1 VALSASSSARD
12 RWISFLTV
20 VNVAEIV
27 LACAAGLGAAGLEVA
42 VDAPP
47 VLAGT
52 ARRVSALDLSRLELS
67 LTQAGLDPPSRVQIR
82 LIPEDAPVARETPTW
97 IVGQA
102 FGVQDIVIF
111 PARISSY
118 PYDSLESVVR
128 HEIVHLA
135 LSARAGRGALPR
147 WFHEGVAEAVG
158 SGWGFTGQLRLLWA
172 TAQSPALSE
181 VMALFES
188 DGQPGTAQA
197 YLLAVALV
205 DDIRRRHGLDVPGA
219 IAGRVGQGIPFERA
233 FEMEIGESV
242 STATARAWSSYQG
255 PSSWLPLLTSSQV
268 IWAAILALAFAAL
281 VVRLR
286 RRAEQRRSWDE

>member
-1 VALSASSSARD
+1 
-12 RWISFLTV
+12 LTV
-20 VNVAEIV
+20 SEAAVAIV
-27 LACAAGLGAAGLEVA
+27 LAGAAGLAAAGLELT

-47 VLAGT
+47 ALAGT
-52 ARRVSALDLSRLELS
+52 ARRVSALDLPRLELA
-67 LTQAGLDPPSRVQIR
+67 LTQAGLDPPSRVHIR
-82 LIPEDAPVARETPTW
+82 LIPEETPAARETPGW

-102 FGVQDIVIF
+102 FGAQDIVIF

-135 LSARAGRGALPR
+135 LSARAGTGALPR

-172 TAQSPALSE
+172 TAQNPALSE
-181 VMALFES
+181 VTALFES
-188 DGQPGTAQA
+188 DAQPGTARA

-205 DDIRRRHGLDVPGA
+205 DDIRRRHGLDAPGA
-219 IAGRVGQGIPFERA
+219 IATRVGQGVPFERA

-242 STATARAWSSYQG
+242 SAATAHAWAAYQG
-255 PSSWLPLLTSSQV
+255 PSSWLPLLTSVQV
-268 IWAAILALAFAAL
+268 VWAGILALAFAAL

-286 RRAEQRRSWDE
+286 RRAEQRRLWDE